1 MDRNLLNQ
9 QRRLRNVDMICMFC
23 GSGVSFRMKLLH
35 ERYCSTEHKE
45 AYFHAMDRI
54 GLERLTAA
62 RPRNTSYEP
71 CTKPLD
77 FGVQSQAEPVQAPVK
92 FAATRM
98 RPHLELGQGE
108 AAAVAG
114 I

>member
-1 MDRNLLNQ
+1 MAYNLLNQ
-9 QRRLRNVDMICMFC
+9 QWRLRDVDTTCMFC
-23 GSGVSFRMKLLH
+23 GSGVSFRMKLQH

-62 RPRNTSYEP
+62 RPRITSYEP
-71 CTKPLD
+71 CTKAVDL
-77 FGVQSQAEPVQAPVK
+77 GVQPQPVQAPVK
-92 FAATRM
+92 FAAPRI

-108 AAAVAG
+108 AVAVVG